1 MESVGQVG
9 GTSGRTTRYDHGYSP
24 REYEA
29 KFSVRP
35 ELYIPSD
42 VEKEVRQMDTPSSG
56 SSE

>member
-1 MESVGQVG
+1 
-9 GTSGRTTRYDHGYSP
+9 
-24 REYEA
+24 
-29 KFSVRP
+29 VRP